1 MPPEAHVSRPS
12 LRVLALLLVLA
23 LGLSVTASGATLLT
37 PKPKPKPAK
46 GLHVSGNRLLDA
58 KNRLVRFHGVNRAGT
73 EYACIQGWGIF
84 DGPSDA
90 RSVAAIAAWHVNV
103 VRIPLNEGCWLALN
117 GVDPAL
123 SGMVYRKAIVD
134 YVRLLH
140 RHGMY
145 AELSLMWAA
154 PGTYRA
160 TYQSGSPDA
169 DHSPAMWASM
179 AQMFRN
185 DPNVILAPWGETV
198 VDADCFLN
206 GGVCEAT
213 FGPKNVPY
221 NTAGMQEAVT
231 VMRKQGYRGV
241 IAIPGIS
248 YANDL
253 SKWLTHRPKDPLGQL
268 VAEAHVYGKNT
279 CDAAECFNATYAPVA
294 KRVPLIFG
302 ETGETYDASSCGS
315 DHISTFL
322 DWADRHKV
330 GYLAWTWNTWGNCS
344 ALIGNYSGEP
354 YRGYGAWIKSRYA
367 ATRRDAR
374 PLARRVPK

>member
-1 MPPEAHVSRPS
+1 MRRSSTR
-12 LRVLALLLVLA
+12 LLTLALLAALV
-23 LGLSVTASGATLLT
+23 LSVTTGGATPK

-58 KNRLVRFHGVNRAGT
+58 NGHVVRFHGVNRSGT

-90 RSVAAIAAWHVNV
+90 RSVAAIAAWHVNI
-103 VRIPLNEGCWLALN
+103 VRIPLNEGCWLDIN
-117 GVDPAL
+117 GVRSTLA
-123 SGMVYRKAIVD
+123 GQAYRKAIVN

-140 RHGMY
+140 HHGMY

-154 PGTYRA
+154 PGAYRA

-179 AQMFRN
+179 AKTFKHDR
-185 DPNVILAPWGETV
+185 NVILAPWGETV
-198 VDADCFLN
+198 TDADCFLN

-213 FGPKNVPY
+213 FGPNNVPY
-221 NTAGMQEAVT
+221 ETAGMQEAVT
-231 VMRKQGYRGV
+231 IMRKNGYRGV
-241 IAIPGIS
+241 IAIPGIA

-253 SKWLTHRPKDPLGQL
+253 SHWLSHRPKDPLHQL
-268 VAEAHVYGKNT
+268 VAEAHIYGKNT
-279 CDAAECFNATYAPVA
+279 CDTPACFDETLAPVA

-302 ETGETYDASSCGS
+302 ETGETYDASSCAS
-315 DHISTFL
+315 DHISSFF
-322 DWADRHKV
+322 DWADAHKV
-330 GYLAWTWNTWGNCS
+330 GYLAWAWNAWRNCS
-344 ALIGNYSGEP
+344 ALIRDYGGQP
-354 YRGYGAWIKSRYA
+354 YGDYGAWVQARYA

-374 PLARRVPK
+374 LLPRSSPK